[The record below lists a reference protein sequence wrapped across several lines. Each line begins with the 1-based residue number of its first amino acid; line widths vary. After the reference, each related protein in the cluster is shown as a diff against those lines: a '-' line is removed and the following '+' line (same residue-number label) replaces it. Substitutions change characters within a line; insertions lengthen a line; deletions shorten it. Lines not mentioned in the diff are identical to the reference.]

1 MNFKKVLVLAPHTD
15 DGELGAG
22 GFISKLIREGADVT
36 YVAFSTAN
44 ESVAAH
50 LPNDIL
56 AREVVEA
63 TEILGISGANR
74 IVFDFPVRKFSYLR
88 QEILESL
95 IQIRQAKNFDLV
107 LLPSVKDVHQDHGV
121 IAAEGVRAFKGTS
134 ILSYELIWN
143 NLEFSNTCFV
153 PIDQNQL
160 DMKISALQSYVSQA
174 HRTYM
179 QADFIRSL
187 ARTRGVQIGVDY
199 AECFEVVRWVIK

>member
-22 GFISKLIREGADVT
+22 GFISKLISEGADVT

-95 IQIRQAKNFDLV
+95 IQIRQSKNFDLV

-160 DMKISALQSYVSQA
+160 DMKISALQSYVSQS
-174 HRTYM
+174 HRAYM

>member
-22 GFISKLIREGADVT
+22 GFISKLISEGADVT

-95 IQIRQAKNFDLV
+95 IQIRQSKNFDLV

-143 NLEFSNTCFV
+143 NLEFSNNCFV

-160 DMKISALQSYVSQA
+160 DMKISALQSYVSQS
-174 HRTYM
+174 HRAYM